1 MPVKY
6 HFQKFFSMTHNKIF
20 LGSSIFLLGIFI
32 MSSFLIS
39 FDDKLLNQ
47 ANAVLLDSPI
57 IHMSDTTQTSGRST
71 YSDRPIHAEYVSSTS
86 QLVGD
91 NIDSITLK
99 LKKTKSPTGIATI
112 GIFNEDLS
120 VKKEFGTVDAAKLS
134 KTYSEVTFTLPSG
147 ETYQIESGDF
157 IGIKFT
163 GGDRKN
169 HVSTMIDAD
178 NSDPFDGANSYHVYY
193 RHSWKSF
200 QTNDLYMILKQNHSS
215 ASVPSDTTAPTT
227 TASLP
232 SGTYTNGQ
240 SVSLSA
246 NEPAVIYY
254 TTNGSTPTTSSPVYA
269 SSIPVATST
278 TLKFFAVD
286 NAGNKEST
294 KTESY
299 IIDSSGNDLFGIKQ
313 IYQTK
318 TGGNTWFMDMTNPS
332 SDPRFD
338 PQNTITKN
346 SDGSWKIQ
354 NNKVRMTVFATDKD
368 TYKNTPI
375 PTFSR
380 NDLANTGYMQLPS
393 DWKNFEMTG
402 YVKLNVASSDEF
414 TWYGRGGSHNDN
426 NSGCEGSAYKGQ
438 LILDGGSR
446 FAKESW
452 HVNYDFTKKKYN
464 TPSLLDK
471 WVGFKFIVYNQPGI
485 NFDQMVHMEIWADLQ
500 NNNNWVMVDS
510 FTDDGWGSGASHCGP
525 AIADNMPMTW
535 GGPEV
540 TFRADNASDIDFKYL
555 SVREITS

>member
-1 MPVKY
+1 MT
-6 HFQKFFSMTHNKIF
+6 QKKLF
-20 LGSSIFLLGIFI
+20 LGSSIFLLGIII
-32 MSSFLIS
+32 MFSIFIS
-39 FDDKLLNQ
+39 FNEILLNQ
-47 ANAVLLDSPI
+47 ASAILLDSPI

-71 YSDRPIHAEYVSSTS
+71 YSDRQIHAEYVTPSS

-91 NIDSITLK
+91 DIDSITLK
-99 LKKTKSPTGIATI
+99 LKRTNNPYGIATI

-120 VKKEFGTVDAAKLS
+120 VKKTFGTVDSTKLS
-134 KTYSEVTFTLPSG
+134 KTYSEVTFSLPSG
-147 ETYQIESGDF
+147 DTYQIESGDF
-157 IGIKFT
+157 IGIQFT

-169 HVSTMIDAD
+169 HISTMIDAE
-178 NSDPFDGANSYHVYY
+178 NSDPFDGSNSYHVYY
-193 RHSWKSF
+193 TKSWKSF
-200 QTNDLYMILKQNHSS
+200 ESNDLYMILKQNHSS
-215 ASVPSDTTAPTT
+215 NDVVTDTTAPTT

-232 SGTYTNGQ
+232 SGTYNTGQ

-254 TTNGSTPTTSSPVYA
+254 TTNGSTPTTSSTIYT
-269 SSIPVATST
+269 SSIPVFSST

-286 NAGNKEST
+286 SAGNKESI
-294 KTESY
+294 KTEVY
-299 IIDSSGNDLFGIKQ
+299 TIESSGNDNFGIKQ
-313 IYQTK
+313 IYPTK
-318 TGGNTWFMDMTNPS
+318 NGGNTWFMDMANPS

-338 PQNTITKN
+338 PQTSIMKN
-346 SDGSWKIQ
+346 SDGSWKIK
-354 NNKVRMTVFATDKD
+354 NNKVRMTVFASDQD

-375 PTFSR
+375 PTLSR
-380 NDLANTGYMQLPS
+380 NDLANIGYMQLPS

-426 NSGCEGSAYKGQ
+426 NGGCEGSAYKGQ
-438 LILDGGSR
+438 LLLDGGSR

-452 HVNYDFTKKKYN
+452 HVNYDFTSKKYN

-471 WVGFKFIVYNQPGI
+471 WVGFKFITYNQPGI
-485 NFDQMVHMEIWADLQ
+485 NFDEMVQMEIWVDLQ

-525 AIADNMPMTW
+525 AISDNMPITW

-540 TFRADNASDIDFKYL
+540 TFRADNAPDFDFKYL
-555 SVREITS
+555 SVREINP

>member
-1 MPVKY
+1 
-6 HFQKFFSMTHNKIF
+6 
-20 LGSSIFLLGIFI
+20 

-39 FDDKLLNQ
+39 FNDKILNQ

-57 IHMSDTTQTSGRST
+57 IHMVDTTQSSGRST
-71 YSDRPIHAEYVSSTS
+71 YSDRPIHAEYVSPTS

-99 LKKTKSPTGIATI
+99 LRKTNNPHGIATI
-112 GIFNEDLS
+112 GVFNEDLS
-120 VKKEFGTVDAAKLS
+120 VKKEFGTVDSSLLPKS
-134 KTYSEVTFTLPSG
+134 YSEVTFSLPSG

-169 HVSTMIDAD
+169 HISTMIDSD
-178 NSDPFDGANSYHVYY
+178 NSDPFDGANSYHVYF
-193 RHSWKSF
+193 RNSWKSF
-200 QTNDLYMILKQNHSS
+200 TTNDLYMILKQNHSDTN
-215 ASVPSDTTAPTT
+215 SVIDTTTPIT

-232 SGTYTNGQ
+232 SGTYTSSQ
-240 SVSLSA
+240 SVSLST
-246 NEPAVIYY
+246 NEPAVIHY
-254 TTNGSTPTTSSPVYA
+254 TTNGSTPTTSSTVYS

-286 NAGNKEST
+286 TAGNMEST
-294 KTESY
+294 KTKTYTIE
-299 IIDSSGNDLFGIKQ
+299 SSGNDVFGIKE
-313 IYQTK
+313 IYPTK
-318 TGGNTWFMDMTNPS
+318 TGGNTWFMDMVNPS

-346 SDGSWKIQ
+346 SDGSWKIK

-380 NDLANTGYMQLPS
+380 NDLANIGYMQLPS

-414 TWYGRGGSHNDN
+414 TWYGRGGSHNDSN
-426 NSGCEGSAYKGQ
+426 NGCEGSAYKGQ
-438 LILDGGSR
+438 LLLAGGSR

-452 HVNYDFTKKKYN
+452 HVNYDFTNKKYN

-485 NFDQMVHMEIWADLQ
+485 NFSQAAHMEIWVDLQ

-525 AIADNMPMTW
+525 ANADNMPMTW

-540 TFRADNASDIDFKYL
+540 TFRADNAPDFDFKYL
-555 SVREITS
+555 SVREISS